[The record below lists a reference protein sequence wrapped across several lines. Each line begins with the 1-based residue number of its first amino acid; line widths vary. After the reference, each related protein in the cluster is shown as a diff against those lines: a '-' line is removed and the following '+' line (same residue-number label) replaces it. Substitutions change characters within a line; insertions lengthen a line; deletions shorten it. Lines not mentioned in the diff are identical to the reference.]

1 MKGYEG
7 CYDSENETQE
17 ERAGKHSQ
25 KITNRAEEGR
35 GVEGVSCPRLD
46 VGVDGTRRKKNTMLK
61 WNRDNSQCKK
71 KKKKKKNKLPTGQLQ
86 QQWIWALLTLKH

>member
-1 MKGYEG
+1 MIIDFGVQRQRWEGMKGYEG
-7 CYDSENETQE
+7 CYDCENETQE

-46 VGVDGTRRKKNTMLK
+46 VGVDGTRRKKNKQKTP
-61 WNRDNSQCKK
+61 C
-71 KKKKKKNKLPTGQLQ
+71 
-86 QQWIWALLTLKH
+86 